1 MTSSYTTNKSIEKP
15 GYNDYASSATGWSAP
30 INTDWDIIDAA
41 FGGVTVK
48 NPTGVS
54 GTVALVASEYQK
66 LTIVFGTSITGVA
79 TLTANIIYTIP
90 AGVGGSWVVYNN
102 TTGAFTITVQQVS
115 GGGTSIVVPQGSR
128 SIIWSDGTNFA
139 ALSGTGS
146 NTQVLYNSSGAITG
160 SANLTFNGT
169 TLTGNALT
177 ATNAVTAG
185 TSIVAGT
192 TITAGTTA
200 SDSIGN
206 LRNVPA
212 NSQTG
217 AYVLALTDSGK
228 YISITTG
235 GVTVPSAIFSAGQTI
250 SIYNN
255 SSADQTITQ
264 GSSVTMTLAGTAT
277 TGNRTLAQ
285 YGLCTILCT
294 GTNTFVITGAGVS

>member
-1 MTSSYTTNKSIEKP
+1 MTSTYTTNKNIEKP
-15 GYNDYASSATGWSAP
+15 GYNDYASSPTGWSGP

-48 NPTGVS
+48 NPTAVS

-66 LTIVFGTSITGVA
+66 LTIVFGTSVTGTA

-90 AGVGGSWVVYNN
+90 SGVGGSWVVYNN
-102 TTGAFTITVQQVS
+102 TTGSYTITMAQAS
-115 GGGTSIVVPQGSR
+115 GGGSSVVVPQGGR

-169 TLTGNALT
+169 TLTGNALA
-177 ATNAVTAG
+177 AT
-185 TSIVAGT
+185 T
-192 TITAGTTA
+192 TIAAGTTA

-217 AYVLALTDSGK
+217 AYVLVATDNGK

-235 GVTVPSAIFSAGQTI
+235 GVTVPASIFSAGQSVT
-250 SIYNN
+250 IYND
-255 SSADQTITQ
+255 SSSDQTITQ
-264 GSSVTMTLAGTAT
+264 GTSVTMYQAGTVN
-277 TGNRTLAQ
+277 TGNRTLAAR
-285 YGLCTILCT
+285 GLCTVFCV
-294 GTNTFVITGAGVS
+294 GSNTFVLTGAGVS

>member
-1 MTSSYTTNKSIEKP
+1 MTSTYTTNKSIEKP
-15 GYNDYASSATGWSAP
+15 GYNDYASSPTGWSAP

-48 NPTGVS
+48 NPTSVS

-66 LTIVFGTSITGVA
+66 LTIVFGTSITGTA

-102 TTGAFTITVQQVS
+102 TTGSYTITMAQAS
-115 GGGTSIVVPQGSR
+115 GGGSSVVVPQGGR

-139 ALSGTGS
+139 ALSGTAS
-146 NTQVLYNSSGAITG
+146 NTQVLYNSSGTITG

-169 TLTGNALT
+169 TLTA
-177 ATNAVTAG
+177 AT
-185 TSIVAGT
+185 S
-192 TITAGTTA
+192 

-217 AYVLALTDSGK
+217 AYVLVGTDSGK

-235 GVTVPSAIFSAGQTI
+235 GVTVPASIFSAGQSI
-250 SIYNN
+250 SIYND
-255 SSADQTITQ
+255 SSVDQTITQ
-264 GSSVTMTLAGTAT
+264 GSSVTMYQAGTT
-277 TGNRTLAQ
+277 NTGNRTLAAR
-285 YGLCTILCT
+285 GLCTVFCV
-294 GTNTFVITGAGVS
+294 GSNTFLITGAGVS

>member
-1 MTSSYTTNKSIEKP
+1 MTSAYTINKSIEKP
-15 GYNDYASSATGWSAP
+15 AYNDYASNPTGWSGP

-48 NPTGVS
+48 NPTGIS
-54 GTVALVASEYQK
+54 GTVALTASEYQK
-66 LTIVFGTSITGVA
+66 LTLVFGTSITGTA

-102 TTGAFTITVQQVS
+102 TTGAYTITLAQVS
-115 GGGTSIVVPQGSR
+115 GGGTSVAVPQGGR

-160 SANLTFNGT
+160 SVNLTFDGT
-169 TLTGNALT
+169 TLTANALT

-185 TSIVAGT
+185 TTVI
-192 TITAGTTA
+192 AGTTA

-212 NSQTG
+212 NSQTTG
-217 AYVLALTDSGK
+217 YTLIATDSGK

-235 GVTVPSAIFSAGQTI
+235 GVTVPSGIFSAGQSIT
-250 SIYNN
+250 IYND
-255 SSADQTITQ
+255 SASNQTITQ
-264 GSSVTMTLAGTAT
+264 GGSVTMYQVGTAT

-285 YGLCTILCT
+285 RGLCTVFCVAS
-294 GTNTFVITGAGVS
+294 NTFVITGGGLT